1 MRRSVSVALLV
12 VLILALLPAELPA
25 GSHAQ
30 AATSGPTISVSSIYT
45 LNRYGLVTVNESVR
59 FTNNQTSAVQVP
71 TLTFGL
77 GNLSSYV
84 KAYTLNGSG
93 FTLAEPPSTGGPYT
107 VSSTESIQ
115 AGGNASF
122 VLGALLSGAVT
133 RTENGTL
140 QVLTLSSPSISSRV
154 DSLLNVVQMPSS
166 TSFKA
171 APQGLTASITGSNN
185 TYSSKATDVMPDAVN
200 SVSTIAPS
208 SAQDFNPLHVFNA
221 IRSISA
227 DSKGNPVVTDTI
239 KFQNLGNTTLSTLY
253 IRPLA
258 PTSARAVVET
268 LTEPRLESPISVSLI
283 TDSIDLTQLAFGY
296 PNNGVAAGENFSI
309 TYEYPLGS
317 SYYKVS
323 GGQVSLSVPE
333 TPPINAFIDTYTI
346 KLSLPHGAVSS
357 ASAPLTTIKGAIPW
371 QTEQESYSYGL
382 SVGWA
387 VNDGVPL
394 ATVAFVVLLIGLF
407 ASRTTAAG
415 AEEEEEEESSSEL
428 AAMMIKAFDE
438 KTNLINTLW
447 QEIEVKDPN
456 EISRTYFDELR
467 TRLDAFRSRALQR
480 LNEVKQKSTSQ
491 RFYEV
496 VNQIHQTEREVDRA
510 AKDKLNLY
518 QQYYTRQMRK
528 EVFDRLL
535 PQYTK
540 RLERALNQL
549 SDELHTVQRE
559 AKLL

>member
-1 MRRSVSVALLV
+1 MRGSVSAALLV
-12 VLILALLPAELPA
+12 LLVLALLPTQLPT

-30 AATSGPTISVSSIYT
+30 AAAPGPTVSVSSVYT
-45 LNRYGLVTVNESVR
+45 LSRYGLVTVNESVK

-71 TLTFGL
+71 ALTFGL

-84 KAYTLNGSG
+84 KGHALNGSG
-93 FTLAEPPSTGGPYT
+93 FTLAGPPSTGGPFT
-107 VSSTESIQ
+107 DSSAQSNQ

-122 VLGALLSGAVT
+122 VHSTILSGLVT
-133 RTENGTL
+133 RTQNGTL
-140 QVLTLSSPSISSRV
+140 HVLTLSSPSIGSTV
-154 DSLLNVVQMPSS
+154 DSLVNVVHMPSS
-166 TSFKA
+166 TKFKA

-185 TYSSKATDVMPDAVN
+185 TYSSKATDVRPDAVT
-200 SVSTIAPS
+200 SLSTIAPS
-208 SAQDFNPLHVFNA
+208 SAQDFNPLHVFDA
-221 IRSISA
+221 VRSISA
-227 DSKGNPVVTDTI
+227 DSKGNPIVTDTI
-239 KFQNLGNTTLSTLY
+239 KFQNLGTTTLSTLY
-253 IRPLA
+253 IQPLA

-268 LTEPRLESPISVSLI
+268 LSEPRLENPVSVSLI
-283 TDSIDLTQLAFGY
+283 SDSIDMTQLAFGY

-317 SYYKVS
+317 SHYTIT
-323 GGQVSLSVPE
+323 GGQVKIDIPE
-333 TPPINAFIDTYTI
+333 TLPIYAFVDSYTI
-346 KLSLPHGAVSS
+346 ELSLPHGAV
-357 ASAPLTTIKGAIPW
+357 ASGSTPVTTLAGATPW
-371 QTEQESYSYGL
+371 QSAQESYSYGL
-382 SVGWA
+382 GVGWA

-394 ATVAFVVLLIGLF
+394 ATVVFVVLVIGLF
-407 ASRTTAAG
+407 ASRTTT
-415 AEEEEEEESSSEL
+415 AEADEEEEEESSSEL

-447 QEIEVKDPN
+447 PEIAAKDPN
-456 EISRTYFDELR
+456 EINRAYFDELR
-467 TRLDAFRSRALQR
+467 TRLDAFRNRALQR

-491 RFYEV
+491 KFYEV

-540 RLERALNQL
+540 RLEKALNQL

>member
-1 MRRSVSVALLV
+1 MRRSVSLALLV
-12 VLILALLPAELPA
+12 VLVLALLPAQLPA
-25 GSHAQ
+25 SPKAQ
-30 AATSGPTISVSSIYT
+30 AAAPGPTISVSSVYT
-45 LNRYGLVTVNESVR
+45 LNRYGLVTVNESVK
-59 FTNNQTSAVQVP
+59 FTKNLTSDVQVP
-71 TLTFGL
+71 ALTFGL

-107 VSSTESIQ
+107 VSSSESIQ

-122 VLGALLSGAVT
+122 VLSALLSGVIT

-140 QVLTLSSPSISSRV
+140 QVLTLSSPSISSTV
-154 DSLLNVVQMPSS
+154 DSLLNVVKMPSS
-166 TSFKA
+166 TSFE
-171 APQGLTASITGSNN
+171 APPLGLTASITGTNN
-185 TYSSKATDVMPDAVN
+185 TYSSKATDVMPGAAS

-208 SAQDFNPLHVFNA
+208 SAQSFNPLHVFDA
-221 IRSISA
+221 IRSVSA

-239 KFQNLGNTTLSTLY
+239 KFQNLGSTTLTTLY
-253 IRPLA
+253 KQPLA
-258 PTSARAVVET
+258 PTSATAVVGT
-268 LTEPRLESPISVSLI
+268 LTQPRLESPISVSLI

-323 GGQVSLSVPE
+323 GGQVSINMPE

-346 KLSLPHGAVSS
+346 EFSLPHGAVSS
-357 ASAPLTTIKGAIPW
+357 ASAPLTTITGATPW
-371 QTEQESYSYGL
+371 QTAQESYSYGL

-394 ATVAFVVLLIGLF
+394 ATVVFVVLLVGLF
-407 ASRTTAAG
+407 ASRTTTAE
-415 AEEEEEEESSSEL
+415 AEEEEEEESCSEL

-447 QEIEVKDPN
+447 QEIEAKDPN

-491 RFYEV
+491 KFYEV

-518 QQYYTRQMRK
+518 QQYYLKQMRK
-528 EVFDRLL
+528 EVYDRLL

-540 RLERALNQL
+540 RLEKALNQL